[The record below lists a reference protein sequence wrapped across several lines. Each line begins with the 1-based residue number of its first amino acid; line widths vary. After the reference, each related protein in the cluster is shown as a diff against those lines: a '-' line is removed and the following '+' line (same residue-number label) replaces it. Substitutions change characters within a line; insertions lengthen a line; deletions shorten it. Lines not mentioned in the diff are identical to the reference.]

1 MDYGLRKP
9 DFHQDGDFMATIWRN
24 ETNDATSQGDT
35 QSDTQDVPQGVL
47 QTIVK
52 LIYNN
57 PNITRAAI
65 AEYLQVSEKTI
76 ARNLKKL
83 EKKVRFV
90 GSGYSGHWEIIDN
103 NES

>member
-1 MDYGLRKP
+1 MYG
-9 DFHQDGDFMATIWRN
+9 
-24 ETNDATSQGDT
+24 
-35 QSDTQDVPQGVL
+35 
-47 QTIVK
+47 
-52 LIYNN
+52 N

-103 NES
+103 NVS